1 MLVPMEMR
9 VAAQLGTLDAKL
21 QGYRLDW
28 QSAPAAEPLR
38 AAAREL
44 FEAGDKRSARKI
56 LEFVF
61 AREIE
66 EHQLVAANF
75 LGLAEIRIADG
86 DTGGAVGLLHRLVL
100 VVGDPYQNMDSAA
113 ALLEKTGHPAEALE
127 FLSRLVKATPWEPA
141 YRLRLAKVQLA
152 TARWTDVAHGILT
165 QIASAPQNPYS
176 LRLEATLALSGIHRG
191 VDLGSAELNLL
202 AGETKS
208 ITSTEVDHPFFYDA
222 RLRAAQNTA
231 DPRAKVQILTKALE
245 DTPARED
252 ARIPLFQ
259 AAVSAH
265 EDEFAL
271 ASIEPV
277 LRDQRIR
284 LVVPNVANNEE
295 EIISDDR
302 SDADPTA
309 KVPVHTAP
317 KLPAMQQSQIARA
330 VGLAFARLN
339 RLGEAL
345 AYIQVALN
353 LEKTQSRKKEIA
365 MVLAD
370 IKAQL
375 RRQQRNA
382 ARQPILHKDLEQD
395 RLVRPRLV
403 ARAAPVA
410 KPSAKPGARP

>member
-1 MLVPMEMR
+1 
-9 VAAQLGTLDAKL
+9 
-21 QGYRLDW
+21 
-28 QSAPAAEPLR
+28 
-38 AAAREL
+38 
-44 FEAGDKRSARKI
+44 
-56 LEFVF
+56 
-61 AREIE
+61 
-66 EHQLVAANF
+66 
-75 LGLAEIRIADG
+75 
-86 DTGGAVGLLHRLVL
+86 
-100 VVGDPYQNMDSAA
+100 MDSAA

-127 FLSRLVKATPWEPA
+127 FLTRLMKATPWEPA
-141 YRLRLAKVQLA
+141 YRLRLTKVQLA

-176 LRLEATLALSGIHRG
+176 LRLEATLTLSGIHRG

-202 AGETKS
+202 AGGIKS
-208 ITSTEVDHPFFYDA
+208 ITCSEADYPFFYDA

-231 DPRAKVQILTKALE
+231 DARAKVQILTKALE

-259 AAVSAH
+259 AAGSAH

-271 ASIEPV
+271 ASIEPM

-284 LVVPNVANNEE
+284 QVVPNVANNEE

-302 SDADPTA
+302 SDADQTAEVSVYTTA
-309 KVPVHTAP
+309 K
-317 KLPAMQQSQIARA
+317 LPPTQQSQIARA

-345 AYIQVALN
+345 AYIKVALN

-375 RRQQRNA
+375 RRQQLNA
-382 ARQPILHKDLEQD
+382 ARQPILHADLEQD

-403 ARAAPVA
+403 ARAASVA